1 MACWIGL
8 LGNTIKMCGSIR
20 YNSPEQEQKFM
31 TIGYGNPYAA
41 LPVHRPHIA
50 NGIEWVQWG
59 KRESQIEVQGLP
71 ITGWA
76 RMDTI
81 LKGGWDRYKP
91 EFVNIVVQQFSE
103 KGDNNKR
110 FWFDIDEG
118 YSLAGLI
125 AHSETASRLFV
136 ITTPVPDELAYIH
149 DRWPKIVSLYD
160 SNDVGQLNHGYR
172 VNIPLSRRQ
181 QLELAA

>member
-1 MACWIGL
+1 
-8 LGNTIKMCGSIR
+8 MCGSVKYEVPGDDEKVI
-20 YNSPEQEQKFM
+20 
-31 TIGYGNPYAA
+31 TIGYGNPHAA
-41 LPVHRPHIA
+41 LPAYRPSIA

-59 KRESQIEVQGLP
+59 RRENQLEAQGLP
-71 ITGWA
+71 VTGWA

-81 LKGGWDRYKP
+81 LKGSWDKYRP

-110 FWFDIDEG
+110 YWFDIDEG
-118 YSLAGLI
+118 YALAGLI
-125 AHSETASRLFV
+125 AHSESASRLFV

-149 DRWPKIVSLYD
+149 DRWPKIVNLYD
-160 SNDVGQLNHGYR
+160 KNEVGRLNHGYR
-172 VNIPLSRRQ
+172 VNVPLSRRQ